1 MNLEF
6 ANRWTTAL
14 STDLDELV
22 SLYAEPFVVE
32 LGSYADSVTDALIDA
47 DALRRTLGRY
57 SNRDPDNGLGIHL
70 FEATTYE
77 GHERHGIIQW
87 RWTGERLG
95 TFRGVPAEGHTLTTV
110 GQTFQQY
117 DVRGKITRETTYWAD
132 MKALKA
138 LGAV

>member
-1 MNLEF
+1 MNREF
-6 ANRWTTAL
+6 ADTWARAL
-14 STDLDELV
+14 STDVDAFV
-22 SLYAEPFVVE
+22 SLYADRFVVE

-47 DALRRTLGRY
+47 DALRRVLGRY
-57 SNRDPDNGLGIHL
+57 SNTDPDNGLGIHT

-87 RWTGERLG
+87 RWTGEELE
-95 TFRGVPAEGHTLTTV
+95 TFRGVPAAGHRLSTV

-117 DVRGKITRETTYWAD
+117 DTDGKITRETTYWAD